1 MKRYG
6 KFLQVTLILLCIFL
20 SEVSASCE
28 FEFSVSKTAGDK
40 ISEIVTTVAHTR
52 ALSLW
57 GKEKHLKKLGADVDD
72 EVNFL
77 QFWAFVFSH
86 PKLAKDMKIIQNSS
100 MKYNP
105 FISGGRKAI
114 LEAYNKDKECFLKT
128 GVGFAIFL
136 KIDPETT
143 VRHLK
148 EGLEAL
154 ETKNTGLKP
163 FFDYLIEEKNKST

>member
-1 MKRYG
+1 MKDLG
-6 KFLQVTLILLCIFL
+6 KYLITAILLSWLALANI
-20 SEVSASCE
+20 SASCE
-28 FEFSVSKTAGDK
+28 FEFSVTKENGAK
-40 ISEIVTTVAHTR
+40 ISEIVSTVAHTR

-57 GKEKHLKKLGADVDD
+57 SKENHLKKLGAEVDN

-86 PKLAKDMKIIQNSS
+86 TKLAKDMRIIQKSS

-114 LEAYNKDKECFLKT
+114 LEAYSKDKECFLKT
-128 GVGFAIFL
+128 GIGFARFL

-143 VRHLK
+143 VRLLK

-154 ETKNTGLKP
+154 ETKDTGLKP
-163 FFDYLIEEKNKST
+163 FFDFLIEEKTKS